1 MATPKISFVRGAGGL
16 GRPLPNN
23 DHISALLFF
32 NDTLPSGFTTT
43 DRTKA
48 VFSLEQAETMGIIE
62 GSTDHAVEH
71 YQIKSFFERNP
82 AGKLW
87 VSIQVL
93 TLMTTDFVEISEI
106 QSIANGEIRQMG
118 IVDLSDTTLVRIG
131 TDDVHDTI
139 QTQITALKS
148 IDQPLSVLIG
158 FDDSGLTSAAD
169 YTTLAAE
176 TASNVSIVIGQ
187 DGSKVGSALATSNGT
202 AIPAVGAFL
211 GAVSAAKV
219 NENIGWVAKFNFAST
234 GEFAVPK
241 LGSGELFKNVSAA
254 LETTLNNYGYLFLKT
269 HTGRSGSYA
278 NFSHTAVSQSDDF
291 ATIEN
296 NRTMDKAI
304 RQIKTFMLPNLNSP
318 VEVNDDGTLT
328 DNAIAVFE
336 NACSRGLDSM
346 ERDTEISAFDVKID
360 PTQNI
365 LTTSNMIIAVAI
377 VPVGV
382 AKQITINIGFAVAIS

>member
-32 NDTLPSGFTTT
+32 NDTLPTGFNTT

-48 VFSLEQAETMGIIE
+48 VFSLEQAEQMGIIE
-62 GSTDHAVEH
+62 GSANHAVEH
-71 YQIKSFFERNP
+71 YQIKSFFEQNP

-87 VSIQVL
+87 ISIQVL
-93 TLMTTDFVEISEI
+93 TAMTTTFDEISEI
-106 QSIANGEIRQMG
+106 QSIANGEIRQIG
-118 IVDLSDTTLVRIG
+118 VVDLTDTTLVRIG
-131 TDDVHDTI
+131 TDNVHDLI
-139 QTQITALKS
+139 QTQINALKA
-148 IDQPLSVLIG
+148 IDQPIQCLIG
-158 FDDSGLTSAAD
+158 FDDSTLSGVSD
-169 YTTLAAE
+169 YETLAAE

-187 DGSKVGSALATSNGT
+187 DGGNVGAALSISNGT
-202 AIPAVGAFL
+202 SIPAVGAFL

-219 NENIGWVAKFNFAST
+219 NENIGWVAKFNFAAA
-234 GEFAVPK
+234 GEFSVPK
-241 LGSGELFKNVSAA
+241 LNSGELFKTISAST
-254 LETTLNNYGYLFLKT
+254 ETSLNNYGYLFLKT

-278 NFSHTAVSQSDDF
+278 NFSWTAVGQTDDF

-304 RQIKTFMLPNLNSP
+304 RQIRTFMLPNLNSP
-318 VEVNDDGTLT
+318 VDVNDDGTLT
-328 DNAIAVFE
+328 ENAIAVFE

-365 LTTSNMIIAVAI
+365 LGTANMIISVAI

-382 AKQITINIGFAVAIS
+382 AKQITINIGFAVSV

>member
-32 NDTLPSGFTTT
+32 NDTLPAGFTAN

-48 VFSLEQAETMGIIE
+48 VFSLEQAEQLGIIE
-62 GSTDHAVEH
+62 GSANHAVEH
-71 YQIKSFFERNP
+71 YQIKTFFDQNP
-82 AGKLW
+82 SGKLW

-93 TLMTTDFVEISEI
+93 TAMTTDFAEIAEI
-106 QSIANGEIRQMG
+106 QSIANGEIRQIG
-118 IVDLSDTTLVRIG
+118 IVDLSGTTLVRIG

-139 QTQITALKS
+139 QTQITALKA
-148 IDQPLSVLIG
+148 IDQPIQCLIG
-158 FDDSGLTSAAD
+158 FDDSGLTDASD
-169 YTTLAAE
+169 YTTLASE
-176 TASNVSIVIGQ
+176 TASNVSVVIGQ
-187 DGSKVGSALATSNGT
+187 DGTKVGAALATTNGT

-234 GEFAVPK
+234 GEFSVPK

-254 LETTLNNYGYLFLKT
+254 LETSLNNYGYLFLKT
-269 HTGRSGSYA
+269 HTGRSGTFA
-278 NFSHTAVSQSDDF
+278 NFSWTAVSQSDDF
-291 ATIEN
+291 STIEN

-304 RQIKTFMLPNLNSP
+304 RQIREFMLPNLNSP
-318 VEVNDDGTLT
+318 VDVNDDGTLT

-336 NACSRGLDSM
+336 NACQRGLDSM
-346 ERDTEISAFDVKID
+346 ERDTEISAFSVKID
-360 PTQNI
+360 PTQDI

-382 AKQITINIGFAVAIS
+382 AKQITINIGFAVSV

>member
-32 NDTLPSGFTTT
+32 NDTLPTGFTTT

-62 GSTDHAVEH
+62 GSTNHAVEH
-71 YQIKSFFERNP
+71 YQIKTFFDQNP

-93 TLMTTDFVEISEI
+93 TAMTTDFGEIMEI
-106 QSIANGEIRQMG
+106 QSIANGEIRQIG
-118 IVDLSDTTLVRIG
+118 IVDLSGTTLVRIG
-131 TDDVHDTI
+131 TNDVHDLI
-139 QTQITALKS
+139 QTQINALKL
-148 IDQPLSVLIG
+148 IDQPIQCLIG
-158 FDDSGLTSAAD
+158 FDDSGLTDATD
-169 YTTLAAE
+169 YTTLSAE

-187 DGSKVGSALATSNGT
+187 DGTKVGAALATTNGT

-234 GEFAVPK
+234 GEFSVPK
-241 LGSGELFKNVSAA
+241 LGSGELFKNISAA
-254 LETTLNNYGYLFLKT
+254 LETSLNNYGYLFLKT
-269 HTGRSGSYA
+269 HTGRAGTFA
-278 NFSHTAVSQSDDF
+278 NYSWTAVGQSDDF
-291 ATIEN
+291 STIEN

-304 RQIKTFMLPNLNSP
+304 RQIRTFMLPNLNSP
-318 VEVNDDGTLT
+318 VDVNDDGTLT

-346 ERDTEISAFDVKID
+346 ERDTEISAFNVKID
-360 PTQNI
+360 STQDI
-365 LTTSNMIIAVAI
+365 LTTSNMIISVAI

-382 AKQITINIGFAVAIS
+382 AKQITINIGFAVSV